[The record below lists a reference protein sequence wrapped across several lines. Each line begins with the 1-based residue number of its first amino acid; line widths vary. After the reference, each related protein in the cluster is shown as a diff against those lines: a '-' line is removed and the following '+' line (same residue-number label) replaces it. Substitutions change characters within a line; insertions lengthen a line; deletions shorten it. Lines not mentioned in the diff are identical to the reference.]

1 MPYKEP
7 SVEKLY
13 YTIGEVA
20 EVFRVHKNTIINWK
34 KSGKLPYVKVGRRVL
49 FKESDVK
56 KLMDEYTMTDTE

>member
-1 MPYKEP
+1 M
-7 SVEKLY
+7 EKV
-13 YTIGEVA
+13 YTIKEVA